1 MKEPELHIF
10 TRRVTQVPKEVQT
23 NESLQRSIKV
33 MLVQMKPAVGDK
45 EANFNVFK
53 KFINRAK
60 NGGINLIVFP
70 ELSATGYLCYDSHY
84 ALAEPI
90 PGPFTSRVSK
100 LIEGSTL
107 HVIFGMSE
115 ASVEVEGAL
124 YNSVVLIG
132 GKRGLI
138 GKYRKW
144 FLPGHSVFDEKR
156 YFTPGSKA
164 EVFTTCLGNI
174 GLAICYDIYFPELA
188 RLLAAGG
195 AEILVYPTASP
206 SARRDF
212 FEVLTRARAI
222 ENGVFVILCN
232 LAGVE
237 ENLLFWGGSHI
248 ISPSGTVVAKAKY
261 DEEDSVVAELDL
273 SEIERARPFLPMLSK
288 DIRREIYEQLA
299 KQMQSP
305 EPET

>member
-1 MKEPELHIF
+1 M
-10 TRRVTQVPKEVQT
+10 PKEVQT
-23 NESLQRSIKV
+23 SESVPRPIKV
-33 MLVQMKPAVGDK
+33 MLVQMKPTIGEK
-45 EANFNVFK
+45 EANFNIFK
-53 KFINRAK
+53 KFINRARK
-60 NGGINLIVFP
+60 EEVNLIVFP
-70 ELSATGYLCYDSHY
+70 ELSATGYLCYDSY
-84 ALAEPI
+84 YTLAEPI
-90 PGPFTSRVSK
+90 PGPLTTKVAK
-100 LIEGSTL
+100 LVEGSTV
-107 HVIFGMSE
+107 HVIFGMPE
-115 ASVEVEGAL
+115 ASTEIGGAL

-156 YFTPGSKA
+156 YFTPGTKA
-164 EVFTTCLGNI
+164 EVFSTCLGNI
-174 GLAICYDIYFPELA
+174 GLSICYDIYFPELA
-188 RLLAAGG
+188 RLLATNG

-248 ISPSGTVVAKAKY
+248 ISPSGAVVVKSKY
-261 DEEDSVVAELDL
+261 DEEDVVVAELDL
-273 SEIERARPFLPMLSK
+273 SEAERVRPFLPMLSK
-288 DIRREIYEQLA
+288 DFRREIYEQLA
-299 KQMQSP
+299 KHEESL
-305 EPET
+305 EPEKKS